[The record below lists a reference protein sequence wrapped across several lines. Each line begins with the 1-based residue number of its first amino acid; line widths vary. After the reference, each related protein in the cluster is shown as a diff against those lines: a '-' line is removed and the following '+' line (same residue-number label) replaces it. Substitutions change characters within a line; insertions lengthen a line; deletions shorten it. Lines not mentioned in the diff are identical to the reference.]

1 MTAPQILGPK
11 QPRMGLILSTWTD
24 DDPPEWAVLAAENQQ
39 KYAQRWGYEFR
50 FDRVD
55 RAVLEGATTTSYT
68 WSKVYALKKALME
81 PNWRFIFL
89 IDADSIFCDFGRS
102 LEDLFRK
109 RRPLI
114 ATGDQND
121 LFNTGHLFV
130 KPNPDTL
137 LFVNR
142 WWSLQSLQWPTLPTT
157 HQERNTGLVNDQV
170 AFNYL
175 AAGGEPTQARVS
187 ADGLQLFNR
196 TNGYPGNQARAF
208 KKFHKWFAPT
218 VKWRTA
224 SARILLSRKSRKL
237 FGIVTQQRLNWYP
250 TKGESLTLRYP
261 ILHYPGDL
269 KSRLSAD
276 LETLASW

>member
-1 MTAPQILGPK
+1 MQ
-11 QPRMGLILSTWTD
+11 
-24 DDPPEWAVLAAENQQ
+24 AAENQQ

-55 RAVLEGATTTSYT
+55 RAILGGATTTTYT
-68 WSKVYALKKALME
+68 WSKVYSLKNALAE

-89 IDADSIFCDFGRS
+89 IDADSIFCDFNRS
-102 LEDLFRK
+102 LEDLFKK

-130 KPNPDTL
+130 KPNPDTR

-142 WWSLQSLQWPTLPTT
+142 WWSLHSLQWPTLPTT
-157 HQERNTGLVNDQV
+157 HQERKTGLVNDQV

-175 AAGGEPTQARVS
+175 VAGGEPTQPRVS
-187 ADGLQLFNR
+187 ADGLRLFNR
-196 TNGYPGNQARAF
+196 TNGYRGNPTRAF

-218 VKWRTA
+218 AKWRTVC
-224 SARILLSRKSRKL
+224 ARMLLSRKSRKL

-250 TKGESLTLRYP
+250 NQGESLTTRHP

-269 KSRLSAD
+269 KNRLSAD
-276 LETLASW
+276 LEKMSSW